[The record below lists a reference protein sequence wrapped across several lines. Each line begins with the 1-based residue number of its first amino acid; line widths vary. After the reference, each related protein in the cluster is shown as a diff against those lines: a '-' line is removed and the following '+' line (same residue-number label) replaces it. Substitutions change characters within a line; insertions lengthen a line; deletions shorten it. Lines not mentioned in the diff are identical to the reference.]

1 MVKYP
6 IVLEFY
12 GTLENK
18 GSKNLVFSNWI
29 GIYYQIYRYL
39 SDRAVMITIFEKLY
53 SDFTPIKLRIQVVKE
68 SLSEHGDGGGGH
80 WIFKSVVIFSSRAC
94 LNTLV

>member
-6 IVLEFY
+6 ILMEFY
-12 GTLENK
+12 GTLGNK
-18 GSKNLVFSNWI
+18 GSKNLIFSKWI
-29 GIYYQIYRYL
+29 GIYYQIFCYL
-39 SDRAVMITIFEKLY
+39 SDRAVMVAICEKLY
-53 SDFTPIKLRIQVVKE
+53 SDFTQIKLRIQVVKE